1 MPKEFDWLSN
11 DDKESVV
18 VPSVQAVA
26 VYNNGQGDVVI
37 RQQDGMGNED
47 QVIII
52 PRSTAKAVAKAI
64 ADAGKALYQ
73 PKSGDL

>member
-1 MPKEFDWLSN
+1 MPKEFDWLSD

-52 PRSTAKAVAKAI
+52 PRSNAKAVAKAI
-64 ADAGKALYQ
+64 AEAGKPLLQVKNAAM
-73 PKSGDL
+73 